1 MGKLKKL
8 LVGLAL
14 FGFVVVI
21 CAATYTY
28 AAEISIGQSTETA
41 TQSSTA
47 NNVKSDTKNNAEN
60 DTENNAESDTEIPIT
75 GSVTYTYN
83 TLIGTKNTT
92 LKVPVKSGQN
102 YTVTIRFTGAEE
114 YKDNTKARPVRIY
127 YDEVMED
134 QCYGNINAAY
144 TGKGIDDRSA
154 LLYEIPSYGKIDV
167 REFSVAAL
175 HDTLTLIIVGDAT
188 LVDITVAQEK
198 EKNAGEKPT
207 IYIIGD
213 SLVQTYN
220 SSYYPMTG
228 WGQMLANYFTD
239 DINIVNKALGG
250 RSTLN
255 YLKQGRLNDVLT
267 YVRPGDIVLVSFG
280 TNDGGAV
287 AGRAVT
293 VEKYRDYLE
302 NYYIKGVRER
312 GGIPVIVTHANQ
324 NIISNEGVISTT
336 YAAFVEAAILSATN
350 TGANYID
357 LNLMSREK
365 LAELYSTI
373 GIRGIKDIYYNAFRA
388 GIFKNYLTG
397 AGDSTH
403 YQTYGANTLAQMVA
417 KGIFGLNITGVS
429 EYYVPDIVY
438 TEAPAAVQN
447 ISFDYTNYDE
457 SYRHMDWDA
466 VPNARYYRIERV
478 KEVKAWTKPEEWEV
492 LGYSAVNMFADPS
505 ADSAE
510 SYFYQIIAINE
521 AGESEPAEIFGWG
534 ANKEEIMS
542 SWLSS
547 QMPEDAYGIIEQ
559 GGEAIGDTGSAN
571 TDLGNNVSGD
581 MGNSAD
587 IGNAGNSG
595 NDGNTDLSG
604 ANSGNDGSDANNSTA
619 DDASNSDSAEKPAN
633 GTLRTIFI
641 IVVIVLVL
649 IALFVSIYLE
659 QKTGRRRREEDE
671 KKNSEKDGN

>member
-1 MGKLKKL
+1 MYTGKGKCMGKLKKL
-8 LVGLAL
+8 LGSLVL
-14 FGFVVVI
+14 FGIIVMI
-21 CAATYTY
+21 SAANRVY
-28 AAEISIGQSTETA
+28 A
-41 TQSSTA
+41 
-47 NNVKSDTKNNAEN
+47 D
-60 DTENNAESDTEIPIT
+60 DPIT
-75 GSVTYTYN
+75 DSVTYTYN

-92 LKVPVKSGQN
+92 LKVPVESGKN

-114 YKDNTKARPVRIY
+114 YKDNEKARPVRIY

-154 LLYEIPSYGKIDV
+154 LLYEIPSYDKIDV

-175 HDTLTLIIVGDAT
+175 HDTLTLIVVGDAT
-188 LVDITVAQEK
+188 LVDITVAPEEDK
-198 EKNAGEKPT
+198 TAGDKPT

-255 YLKQGRLNDVLT
+255 YLKQGRLNDVLAH
-267 YVRPGDIVLVSFG
+267 VRPGDLVLVSFG

-302 NYYIKGVRER
+302 NYYIKGVAER

-336 YAAFVEAAILSATN
+336 YASFVEAAIQAAVN
-350 TGANYID
+350 TGAKYID

-365 LAELYSTI
+365 LAELYSEI

-403 YQTYGANTLAQMVA
+403 YQTYGANTLAGMVA
-417 KGIFGLNITGVS
+417 KGLADLNLAGVS
-429 EYYVPDIVY
+429 EFYVPDVIY
-438 TEAPAAVQN
+438 TEIPGEVQN

-466 VPNARYYRIERV
+466 VPNARYYRIERMQ
-478 KEVKAWTKPEEWEV
+478 EVKAWTEPHEWEV

-505 ADSAE
+505 ADPAE
-510 SYFYQIIAINE
+510 SYFYQIIAVNE
-521 AGESEPAEIFGWG
+521 AGESEPRGIFGWG
-534 ANKEEIMS
+534 ANKEEIQS
-542 SWLSS
+542 SWESS
-547 QMPEDAYGIIEQ
+547 QAPEDGYGITQ
-559 GGEAIGDTGSAN
+559 GGENEEN
-571 TDLGNNVSGD
+571 TASENTSSGD
-581 MGNSAD
+581 MGNNAD
-587 IGNAGNSG
+587 AGNTG
-595 NDGNTDLSG
+595 NDGNQDSSNTSG
-604 ANSGNDGSDANNSTA
+604 TNSGNVNSGNDGSDSA
-619 DDASNSDSAEKPAN
+619 NSDGAEKHVN
-633 GTLRTIFI
+633 GVIRTICI
-641 IVVIVLVL
+641 IAVIILVL
-649 IALFVSIYLE
+649 TALFVSVYIE
-659 QKTGRRRREEDE
+659 RKTGKHRREEDE
-671 KKNSEKDGN
+671 KKNREKEEK